1 MTTPSRIATWARPA
15 LLALCLAASL
25 PPAPGLAQTA
35 QPPAGKPAAADAA
48 RIVAIVN
55 GEVIAQGDVEN
66 RRRLFALSTGMGAA
80 QDVLQRLSGQVT
92 NQLID
97 ERLKLR
103 EMQRR
108 QVVVPDIAI
117 AEAIRNLESRNGMPE
132 GAMRKRLGADG
143 VAMRTLIDQIRVQI
157 GWGQVLRLALGNQ
170 MTVSDADI
178 AQRENTLKAL
188 VGQMEFRIGE
198 IFVAYPSPD
207 KTEDARRFAETI
219 IQQLRAGAPFPMVA
233 AQFSQSQSALQ
244 GGDAGWVQGIE
255 LDPAV
260 LRVANEMPEGAVSNP
275 IAVPGG
281 LSIVTLRGKRQI
293 GREQATI
300 MSLRQVFYKFPTPLV
315 HDNPT
320 EAQRQLIE
328 KARQIG
334 GAAKSCEDIAA
345 AAKAA
350 GDEKGGDPGEVRLE
364 AVQVPAL
371 RQMMGAQPVGKA
383 TQPLIADDGVAVMMI
398 CSRELKTLEL
408 PNRRD
413 LQERILSERAEL
425 AARQMLRDLQRRA
438 VIEYRS

>member
-1 MTTPSRIATWARPA
+1 MTTPFRIPTWARPA
-15 LLALCLAASL
+15 LLACSLAVAL
-25 PPAPGLAQTA
+25 PPAAGIA
-35 QPPAGKPAAADAA
+35 QPAAKPAARPAADAA

-80 QDVLQRLSGQVT
+80 PEVLSRLSGQVT

-117 AEAIRNLESRNGMPE
+117 AEAIRNLENRNGMPE

-157 GWGQVLRLALGNQ
+157 GWGQVLRLAMGSQ
-170 MTVSDADI
+170 MTVSEADLV
-178 AQRENTLKAL
+178 QRESTLKAM
-188 VGQMEFRIGE
+188 VGQMEFRVGE
-198 IFVAYPSPD
+198 IFLAYPSPE

-219 IQQLRAGAPFPMVA
+219 IQQLRAGAPFPVVA

-260 LRVANEMPEGAVSNP
+260 LRVVNEMPEGAVSNP

-293 GREQATI
+293 GREQAT
-300 MSLRQVFYKFPTPLV
+300 MMTLRQVFYKFPSPLL

-320 EAQRQLIE
+320 DAQRQLIE
-328 KARQIG
+328 RARQIG
-334 GAAKSCEDIAA
+334 GNAKSCADIEA

-371 RQMMGAQPVGKA
+371 RQLMGSQPVGKA

-413 LQERILSERAEL
+413 LSDRILGERAEL
-425 AARQMLRDLQRRA
+425 AARQMLRDLQRRS
-438 VIEYRS
+438 VIEYRN

>member
-1 MTTPSRIATWARPA
+1 MTTPFRIPTWARPA
-15 LLALCLAASL
+15 LLAL
-25 PPAPGLAQTA
+25 GLAVAFMPAAGIA
-35 QPPAGKPAAADAA
+35 QPAIKPTASPDAA

-55 GEVIAQGDVEN
+55 GEVIAQGDVDN
-66 RRRLFALSTGMGAA
+66 RRRLFALSAGMGAA
-80 QDVLQRLSGQVT
+80 PEVLSRLTGQVT
-92 NQLID
+92 NQLVD

-108 QVVVPDIAI
+108 QVVVPDVAI
-117 AEAIRNLESRNGMPE
+117 AEAIRNLENRNGMPE

-157 GWGQVLRLALGNQ
+157 GWGQVLRLAMGTQL
-170 MTVSDADI
+170 TVSEADLV
-178 AQRENTLKAL
+178 QRENSIKAL

-198 IFVAYPSPD
+198 ILVAYPSPE

-219 IQQLRAGAPFPMVA
+219 IQQLRAGAPFPVVA

-260 LRVANEMPEGAVSNP
+260 LRVAGEMPEGAVSNP
-275 IAVPGG
+275 IPVPGG

-293 GREQATI
+293 GRDQAT
-300 MSLRQVFYKFPTPLV
+300 MMTLRQVFYKFATPLLQE
-315 HDNPT
+315 NPT
-320 EAQRQLIE
+320 DAQRQLIE
-328 KARQIG
+328 RARQIG
-334 GAAKSCEDIAA
+334 TNAKSCSDMEA

-364 AVQVPAL
+364 GVQVPAL
-371 RQMMGAQPVGKA
+371 RQLMGSQPVGKG

-398 CSRELKTLEL
+398 CSREVKTLEL
-408 PNRRD
+408 PNRRELAD
-413 LQERILSERAEL
+413 RILGERAEL
-425 AARQMLRDLQRRA
+425 AARQMIRDLQRRA
-438 VIEYRS
+438 VIEYRN